1 MKNNSNYQ
9 NENTNAICSL
19 DFSTA
24 FDAYNYAM
32 AHRLDIN
39 PLAVAIKSDARGRDF
54 LHSLAMNG
62 IKLYGIWCEFLDDT
76 ATEYIYTTEAGARE
90 ALAQVE
96 ANDKEAGIYEPNFYK
111 VLDMTKYFA

>member
-32 AHRLDIN
+32 AHRLDTN
-39 PLAVAIKSDARGRDF
+39 PLAVAINQTHVVRIF
-54 LHSLAMNG
+54 F
-62 IKLYGIWCEFLDDT
+62 I
-76 ATEYIYTTEAGARE
+76 
-90 ALAQVE
+90 
-96 ANDKEAGIYEPNFYK
+96 
-111 VLDMTKYFA
+111 VLQ

>member
-32 AHRLDIN
+32 AHRLDTN
-39 PLAVAIKSDARGRDF
+39 PLAVAIKSDARGTDF

-62 IKLYGIWCEFLDDT
+62 VKLYGIWCDFLDDT

-90 ALAQVE
+90 LKAGGMSNVAI
-96 ANDKEAGIYEPNFYK
+96 AKELGVSEGTVRYYLKNG
-111 VLDMTKYFA
+111 